1 MSRLAKIRSVL
12 VLVAAALLL
21 ELTTAVQYYS
31 TRSAI
36 TEEINEMAQRDLSA
50 TNRTAE
56 VKKIAE
62 VINALS

>member
-1 MSRLAKIRSVL
+1 MNMSRLAKIRSVL

-36 TEEINEMAQRDLSA
+36 TEQINEMAQSA
-50 TNRTAE
+50 TTRST
-56 VKKIAE
+56 
-62 VINALS
+62 VIFFMARIVS